1 VVKQGWATEIFM
13 KRYAVTYLCTALIFA
28 AVDSV
33 WIGLFASKMYRRT
46 LGPLVLDQFRAAPAI
61 AFYLLL
67 IAGIMVFVIPK
78 TGSPQSVAQTALFGA
93 LFGAC
98 FSARLCRLRMRFGS
112 LLRPR
117 GGGSRLRPLR
127 RDMIRRARR
136 RGTPGRHDA
145 SAAEHRRASRRGY
158 RRMTV
163 VCRGEQCPVL

>member
-1 VVKQGWATEIFM
+1 M

-93 LFGAC
+93 LFGFFTYAT
-98 FSARLCRLRMRFGS
+98 FDLTSYAV
-112 LLRPR
+112 LRPWTWFLTWSDLAW
-117 GGGSRLRPLR
+117 GTVLTAAASGLGQWAATAIL
-127 RDMIRRARR
+127 ARF
-136 RGTPGRHDA
+136 
-145 SAAEHRRASRRGY
+145 
-158 RRMTV
+158 
-163 VCRGEQCPVL
+163 